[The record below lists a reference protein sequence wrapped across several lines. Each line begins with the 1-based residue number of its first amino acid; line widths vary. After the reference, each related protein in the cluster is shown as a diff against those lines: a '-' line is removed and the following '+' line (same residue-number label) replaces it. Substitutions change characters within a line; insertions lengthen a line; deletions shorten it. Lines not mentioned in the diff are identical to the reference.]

1 MNKEAIYK
9 RLVEGA
15 IKNKLVDAGVEY
27 GDFLGVIVL
36 PPGKS
41 SSFDRKVYANWEAAF
56 NAIIKPVLVHDI
68 VKLNMAPSEI
78 TWAENDLRCLSTWDD
93 DVKKLLDIMYETTD
107 WEPYEEPE
115 LIGFVYKHGANDV
128 SLWLHDLP
136 LDVVAEI
143 EKILSKYDTCG
154 CSIRGTGEDIGSELT
169 DV

>member
-115 LIGFVYKHGANDV
+115 LIGFEIHSKHCNRSNRSRKNDRKYCFCYYKSGFFHNI
-128 SLWLHDLP
+128 P
-136 LDVVAEI
+136 L
-143 EKILSKYDTCG
+143 LYFTNS
-154 CSIRGTGEDIGSELT
+154 
-169 DV
+169 